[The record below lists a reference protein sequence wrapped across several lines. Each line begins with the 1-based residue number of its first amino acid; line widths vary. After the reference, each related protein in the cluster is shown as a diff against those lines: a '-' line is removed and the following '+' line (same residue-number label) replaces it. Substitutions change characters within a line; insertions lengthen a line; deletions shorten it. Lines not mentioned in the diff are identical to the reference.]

1 MSLPFGIAVVRGT
14 SMEPTYVEG
23 DRLVVH
29 YGQRV
34 HPGRPHVVRLPEGP
48 AGPRPVAVKR
58 ITRREPDGRWWLSAD
73 NPAGTD
79 SRQFGAVPAG
89 SVIGVVLG
97 RLPRRRRI

>member
-29 YGQRV
+29 YTGRV
-34 HPGRPHVVRLPEGP
+34 RQGRAHVVRLPDGP
-48 AGPRPVAVKR
+48 DGPRPIGVKR
-58 ITRREPDGRWWLSAD
+58 ITRRTPDGWWLSAD

-79 SRQFGAVPAG
+79 SRQFGAVPTE
-89 SVIGVVLG
+89 SVIAVVLFRFP
-97 RLPRRRRI
+97 RLCRI